1 MNYFVHSI
9 MYGYYALQAM
19 KKVPKAYPAYN
30 ITFLQIAQMFGGTYI
45 VCYGIY
51 YRIYGGAIMKPGECH
66 NIESNLAGGALIYTT
81 YLYLLTVST
90 VEIYYKFL
98 KIQIN
103 RVRKKKFYIFF
114 NSINFL

>member
-1 MNYFVHSI
+1 MNYTVHAI
-9 MYGYYALQAM
+9 MYAYFALQAM

-81 YLYLLTVST
+81 YLYLF
-90 VEIYYKFL
+90 VEFAFKRFVPG
-98 KIQIN
+98 KA
-103 RVRKKKFYIFF
+103 KKSGKKE
-114 NSINFL
+114 